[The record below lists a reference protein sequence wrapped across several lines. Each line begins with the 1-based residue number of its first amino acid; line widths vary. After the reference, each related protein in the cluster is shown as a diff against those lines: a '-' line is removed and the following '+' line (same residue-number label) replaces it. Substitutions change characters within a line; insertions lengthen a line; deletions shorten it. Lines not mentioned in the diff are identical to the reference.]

1 MPYFSNKPAPSL
13 GSQLPMP
20 SFKSDRD
27 DSTFKRT
34 MKRKLSDN
42 TSEIFFLFSYLWFSK
57 IIALYFVNNKSFCLP
72 FRRFSCK
79 ATCFLKLI
87 CHGNSWNLPI
97 ETTSFAAL
105 CFYEAWNIQKPFKW
119 RTFYIQKLKA
129 IKQFYFSRRFSFF
142 SFVEK
147 NKEVIFI
154 CMCAYI

>member
-20 SFKSDRD
+20 SFKSDKD

-42 TSEIFFLFSYLWFSK
+42 TSEIILLFSYLLVIFHFSL
-57 IIALYFVNNKSFCLP
+57 LYFVNDKSFCLP

-87 CHGNSWNLPI
+87 CHGNSWNRAF
-97 ETTSFAAL
+97 ETILHLQL
-105 CFYEAWNIQKPFKW
+105 CVLLWS
-119 RTFYIQKLKA
+119 
-129 IKQFYFSRRFSFF
+129 IKYSKIFQM
-142 SFVEK
+142 K
-147 NKEVIFI
+147 NFLCTKIKGN
-154 CMCAYI
+154 